1 MTTCGQCAYAKAVPK
16 DLQQRVCHGVPPTP
30 MLVPQNNGLPG
41 VGSYRPNVHV
51 QDMAC
56 GVYRPRH
63 SMQNHME
70 AAQDALNSITKI

>member
-56 GVYRPRH
+56 GVFKVKPAPL
-63 SMQNHME
+63 S
-70 AAQDALNSITKI
+70 